1 MELFTLV
8 TEFSR
13 HFYAML
19 NREGSGAPLPNTPS
33 AEKVVKIVARLTE
46 YGESLTRQ
54 KTNLLS
60 RDRDNPGQ
68 FILYFCI
75 FDFIRRGI
83 YCFVSFVFL
92 TFYVSAVFFIF
103 FVFFLLLSFFDL
115 LYILIFLSF

>member
-68 FILYFCI
+68 FILYFRI
-75 FDFIRRGI
+75 FNFIRRGI
-83 YCFVSFVFL
+83 YCFVSFVFSRFMCLQCSSYFLSSFSYYLFL
-92 TFYVSAVFFIF
+92 TYFIF
-103 FVFFLLLSFFDL
+103 
-115 LYILIFLSF
+115 

>member
-68 FILYFCI
+68 FIL
-75 FDFIRRGI
+75 
-83 YCFVSFVFL
+83 
-92 TFYVSAVFFIF
+92 FFRILILF
-103 FVFFLLLSFFDL
+103 FFLIRILFVVEFITFF
-115 LYILIFLSF
+115 